1 MWKDTL
7 GQVESWWTIYG
18 GVKVSGYP
26 YELHSLRL
34 QDTLNDQFYVIET
47 IDRLSHHPHPYI
59 PC

>member
-34 QDTLNDQFYVIET
+34 QDTLNDQFYVTDT
-47 IDRLSHHPHPYI
+47 IDRLSHHT
-59 PC
+59 